1 MEAHLAEM
9 EEEHEED
16 TRGGYTRDKL
26 DADVLQAMIV
36 QLSYSM
42 RTYDIASDILV

>member
-9 EEEHEED
+9 EEGHEED

-26 DADVLQAMIV
+26 DADVLQAMCNYHTV
-36 QLSYSM
+36 CAHM
-42 RTYDIASDILV
+42 T